1 MVHIDW
7 ESSNKKLLNAVKEY
21 AENNSMIYIKV
32 EEYDKLIKDAELLKA
47 LFEVGVGTWEGYGKA
62 KELLEQD

>member
-32 EEYDKLIKDAELLKA
+32 EEYDKLIKDAEL
-47 LFEVGVGTWEGYGKA
+47 
-62 KELLEQD
+62 

>member
-1 MVHIDW
+1 VGLPRGASI
-7 ESSNKKLLNAVKEY
+7 
-21 AENNSMIYIKV
+21 
-32 EEYDKLIKDAELLKA
+32 KA

>member
-47 LFEVGVGTWEGYGKA
+47 LSGIA
-62 KELLEQD
+62 KKTPLLAAGMNW